1 MKVNESGIVKST
13 LMNPNKLIQNNYWN
27 LMVKARDKRIGP
39 DGITIWN
46 EVQKV
51 MTKNKKK
58 APVQL

>member
-1 MKVNESGIVKST
+1 
-13 LMNPNKLIQNNYWN
+13 MNPNKLIQNNYWN